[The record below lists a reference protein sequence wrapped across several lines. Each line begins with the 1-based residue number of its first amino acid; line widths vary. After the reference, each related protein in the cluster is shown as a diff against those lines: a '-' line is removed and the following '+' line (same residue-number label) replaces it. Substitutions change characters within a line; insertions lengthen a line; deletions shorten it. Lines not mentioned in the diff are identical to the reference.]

1 MNSETPDSR
10 PSNRYHHGDLRAA
23 MVKAGLEAVR
33 KDGVEGLSLR
43 AVAALAGVSRTAP
56 YAHFADKDALIQA
69 IRGEAQ
75 RQFGEL
81 MQRQNLGSAGGY
93 EPLYA
98 MARVYVDFACE
109 EPALFK
115 LITGPDAPMRS
126 SSAAGAPV
134 YVDGIAVMFSAVVKA
149 LGGGVMTPRA
159 MTKAFAGLAMARGI
173 AQLLI
178 DGHLS
183 PAMLGLKERDQLV
196 TLLCSQL
203 APEEPKKP

>member
-1 MNSETPDSR
+1 MTSEIPDSK

-43 AVAALAGVSRTAP
+43 AVAKIAGVSRTAP
-56 YAHFADKDALIQA
+56 YAHFADKDALITA
-69 IRGEAQ
+69 IRAEAQ
-75 RQFGEL
+75 REFGEL
-81 MQRQNLGSAGGY
+81 MQRQNLGSEGY

-98 MARVYVDFACE
+98 MARAYVNFACE

-126 SSAAGAPV
+126 TSPSGAPV

-149 LGGGVMTPRA
+149 LGGGAMTPA
-159 MTKAFAGLAMARGI
+159 SLTKAFAGLALARGI

-183 PAMLGLKERDQLV
+183 PMMLGLKERDQLV

-203 APEEPKKP
+203 APAEPK